1 MARNKPSA
9 EEIFRKNS
17 EEMSD
22 MERMMADILSEK
34 ENIPE
39 EEIEE
44 EAVSD
49 NIDDIIEEVHSAP
62 AAPAPPSRKSRAP
75 QTDGTPKARS
85 VSYDPDF
92 REDNSASAY
101 SQTLKSEREKKIA
114 KETKKRG
121 MRPSAIILIL
131 CAAIVIG
138 AILFKALSEDFAA
151 SMPGAQSG
159 EAEVIPLDSVSVDA
173 DPADPDNTLPP
184 DIYIPTPDPEGE
196 NIKIAQ
202 PGTIVIMSDH
212 DEGEAGAEG
221 ESIQPLPLNAGTHSY
236 ELFVEDVS
244 WTQAQQRCAELGG
257 HLANIS
263 DEAELNEIIA
273 LAQEKGIEKL
283 WIGCHRENAQLI
295 WENDEQI
302 SYYKWGK
309 GEPSGYDSG
318 DRVTEDYILLWKFNG
333 DWVYN
338 DSRDNPVK
346 DYPDMYSGQI
356 GFVCE
361 FEAGGNAVAS
371 APAVQESPENGNFSE
386 IQPDIPG

>member
-1 MARNKPSA
+1 MAQNKPSA

-22 MERMMADILSEK
+22 MERMMADILREK
-34 ENIPE
+34 EVLSE
-39 EEIEE
+39 EEDVE

-49 NIDDIIEEVHSAP
+49 NIDDIIDEVYSAP
-62 AAPAPPSRKSRAP
+62 AAPAPPSRKNRAP

-92 REDNSASAY
+92 RADNSASAY

-114 KETKKRG
+114 KESKKRG

-151 SMPGAQSG
+151 SMPGAQN
-159 EAEVIPLDSVSVDA
+159 EKTEIIPLDSVSGDS
-173 DPADPDNTLPP
+173 DSEDPDNTLPP

-202 PGTIVIMSDH
+202 PGTIVIMSDTK
-212 DEGEAGAEG
+212 ESGEAAG
-221 ESIQPLPLNAGTHSY
+221 ETESGQPVPLRTGTHSY

-257 HLANIS
+257 HLVNIS

-318 DRVTEDYILLWKFNG
+318 DRVTEDYVLLWKFGG

-361 FEAGGNAVAS
+361 YEAEGTTPA
-371 APAVQESPENGNFSE
+371 APVNDNTANSNFTE

>member
-34 ENIPE
+34 EAFS
-39 EEIEE
+39 EE
-44 EAVSD
+44 EAEEAPASD
-49 NIDDIIEEVHSAP
+49 NTDDIIEEVYSAP
-62 AAPAPPSRKSRAP
+62 TAPAPPSRKNRAP

-85 VSYDPDF
+85 VSHDPDF
-92 REDNSASAY
+92 REDRFASAY

-114 KETKKRG
+114 RETKKRG
-121 MRPSAIILIL
+121 MRPSAIILII
-131 CAAIVIG
+131 CAALVIG

-151 SMPGAQSG
+151 SMPGARN
-159 EAEVIPLDSVSVDA
+159 ENAEIIPLDSVSGDA
-173 DPADPDNTLPP
+173 DPENTLPP

-196 NIKIAQ
+196 NVKIAQ
-202 PGTIVIMSDH
+202 PGSIVIMSEHSDS
-212 DEGEAGAEG
+212 GEAGTEEETG
-221 ESIQPLPLNAGTHSY
+221 QPVAPVSGTHSY

-244 WTQAQQRCAELGG
+244 WTRAQQRCAELGG
-257 HLANIS
+257 HLVNIS
-263 DEAELNEIIA
+263 DESELNEIIA

-295 WENDEQI
+295 WENDEQV

-318 DRVTEDYILLWKFNG
+318 DRVTEDYLLLWKFNG

-338 DSRDNPVK
+338 DSRDDPVK
-346 DYPDMYSGQI
+346 DYPAMYSGQI

-361 FEAGGNAVAS
+361 YEAGKS
-371 APAVQESPENGNFSE
+371 APAASDAAAVENSNFTE